1 MQWDDNETL
10 ITGVLLSL
18 NAAVIACL
26 ISCHI
31 HNFGVKDDQ
40 GVFHEEAR
48 SCGRPLLVS
57 LHQIEGFMLDWTLLI
72 SFKHLKAASLLFFFA
87 Q

>member
-10 ITGVLLSL
+10 SVLLSL
-18 NAAVIACL
+18 IAAVIACL

-72 SFKHLKAASLLFFFA
+72 SFKHLKAVIEQVCFFPA